1 MLRKISLR
9 GRVRDQRG
17 FTLIEIIAVLVILA
31 VLAVVAVPKYLSTI
45 QEAKNKAAI
54 GAIAE
59 AQARA
64 SQTAARTLLTSGTMP
79 SSITVD
85 SDFGD
90 FTLTPLTYTN
100 NIGVTA
106 TGKTGTN
113 VDGGTATG
121 TIRLPSS

>member
-1 MLRKISLR
+1 MLRKMSLK
-9 GRVRDQRG
+9 GKVRDQRG

-54 GAIAE
+54 SAIAE

-64 SQTAARTLLTSGTMP
+64 SQTAARALLTSGTMP
-79 SSITVD
+79 SSVTVD

-90 FTLTPLTYTN
+90 FTLSTYTFTN
-100 NIGVTA
+100 SANITA
-106 TGKTGTN
+106 TGRTGTN

-121 TIRLPSS
+121 IIRLPST